1 MFKHWRQHLIHRVG
15 TIVAVLSI
23 TVAGSIVASPNA
35 AAMVMRA
42 GSGSSTTH
50 TTSTSHKT
58 SSKTIAV
65 CNDPTDCRT
74 AASHKGQGVVVVDIH
89 GMSASQAANAVKTT
103 ANKTGA
109 TSVVTLGGTAAVSA
123 NYNKQIANNTGLTT
137 VQLGGATGTQTAN
150 MLGSYLNGNT
160 STSSLYNLSK
170 SGANRGTYT
179 STGNIYAGQGKTSN
193 ASGYYGD
200 VGVSVYQPTTP
211 HKKKTTPQPTGCTSN
226 CGTSTLHYTPPPGT
240 STQPSTTSTP
250 PSTTSTPPPTT
261 YTPPPVYYPPPPV
274 WTTQY
279 RTWTET
285 SWGNGTSYNQAACAA
300 QGGTSTGQAQGTIT
314 TYFTESWQVSNYGQ
328 STAPAT
334 TSSSAF
340 TPSDWQCKAVSGSP
354 YWQPDGTTVSYPDR
368 NLSAVCNADAVGT
381 VNVTPTQKMQNWA
394 YWWTQTGPSQS
405 TTQAVSLGT
414 TGQQYKY
421 AVTAGT
427 CPGGV
432 VDTSVGTNN
441 GQFVHLASALNA
453 NLLEPLKS
461 ATSSTTVP
469 ESLGTVTWK
478 FQQGTGSNDNGQG
491 NGGGYFADGGNPGNV
506 SVPVVGTVSKTVPVT
521 TTKAV
526 QATCTVPHQET
537 AYRTV
542 DEAQTVP
549 ETQSYT
555 YTVEVPQT
563 QTGTRYVQQAYTAT
577 KQVPV
582 TSRVYVNT
590 SHYVTTRTYVSSGY
604 WATGSR
610 YVSSGYWA
618 SNGGRNVCAYM
629 SDGGRWV
636 RYCHWE
642 SYGQHWVNTSHYV
655 SYRYYVNTSHYVTS
669 QHYVNSG
676 YWTTRT
682 TEQTETYTAYRTVP
696 QTYTYTV
703 DVPETRTGTR
713 TVYVT
718 QYVPVQQAYTT
729 TVLTEESCTKQEQV
743 TTYQTV
749 SATGVIMTS
758 LGTAIAHNA
767 TYTVNGQTFTETT
780 WTLT

>member
-1 MFKHWRQHLIHRVG
+1 MVNNWIHRLTRRSALV
-15 TIVAVLSI
+15 
-23 TVAGSIVASPNA
+23 VAGFTIAMAGSFVVGHVASA
-35 AAMVMRA
+35 
-42 GSGSSTTH
+42 
-50 TTSTSHKT
+50 KT
-58 SSKTIAV
+58 SKTIAV
-65 CNDPTDCRT
+65 CNDPTDC
-74 AASHKGQGVVVVDIH
+74 ANAKKDQGKGVIVVNIE

-160 STSSLYNLSK
+160 NTSSLYNLSK

-200 VGVSVYQPTTP
+200 VGVSVYKPTTS
-211 HKKKTTPQPTGCTSN
+211 HKKKKTTPQPTGCTSN

-334 TSSSAF
+334 TSSSSF

-461 ATSSTTVP
+461 TTSSTTVP

-478 FQQGTGSNDNGQG
+478 FQQGTGSNDNSQG
-491 NGGGYFADGGNPGNV
+491 NGGGFFAEGGNPGNV

-521 TTKAV
+521 TTKTV

-590 SHYVTTRTYVSSGY
+590 SHYVTTRSYVSSGY

-629 SDGGRWV
+629 NDGGRWV